1 METRQK
7 TLTRGQEKDVEGDA
21 EPEAGAPFPGDGSAG
36 AGSGSPGPS
45 RSPPTSGWAIQ
56 SAHAR
61 LADLLHAAASILDEL
76 TLGGAG
82 APGGVP
88 GRRMGRVPAE
98 KRAIPAQNFDVTSGG
113 GDVTSA
119 GDAAA
124 GDDVTSAGGVTA
136 SGGHDVN
143 RPGGQGAEVPRVTSA
158 ICGLTPGEAEFSG
171 RCPPIPSD
179 ILPPQDAS
187 HTALGTLL
195 SSRGDYIPALQQRLP
210 SLQVFTAKGG
220 DWAAFSR
227 RFVANAETAGW
238 SADIALRALPS
249 ALDDVALATFLL
261 IPRRQRS
268 TLQEALDRMALVYGP
283 PSETRH
289 RFASR
294 RREADETPL
303 AYQSALMALAQAAYP
318 RMDDVG
324 LDSIVLEKLLLLARE
339 LRIAIHVKDEANLSS
354 LGAAHYLHTELL
366 LQRDGQVAACAAARV
381 DEVPDAQ
388 AFASQR
394 AASWRGADRPRQG
407 ETRGRHGPPR
417 ALAGVTCYNCG
428 QLGHLASGCPAPR
441 RRASGHPPSSARP
454 PAAPQDPQV

>member
-158 ICGLTPGEAEFSG
+158 ICGLTPGEAEFS
-171 RCPPIPSD
+171 
-179 ILPPQDAS
+179 
-187 HTALGTLL
+187 
-195 SSRGDYIPALQQRLP
+195 
-210 SLQVFTAKGG
+210 
-220 DWAAFSR
+220 
-227 RFVANAETAGW
+227 
-238 SADIALRALPS
+238 
-249 ALDDVALATFLL
+249 
-261 IPRRQRS
+261 
-268 TLQEALDRMALVYGP
+268 
-283 PSETRH
+283 
-289 RFASR
+289 
-294 RREADETPL
+294 
-303 AYQSALMALAQAAYP
+303 
-318 RMDDVG
+318 
-324 LDSIVLEKLLLLARE
+324 
-339 LRIAIHVKDEANLSS
+339 
-354 LGAAHYLHTELL
+354 ELL